1 MESISAVQIWSGR
14 VLSGLAVLFLFVDA
28 IGKLL
33 RVGPVVEGTVKL
45 GYQENIVFALGVLLL
60 TGVVLYVMPW
70 TSVIGAIYLTA
81 FLGGAVATHVRV
93 GSPLAT
99 HVLFGVYVA
108 YSSGRP
114 RTAYPTAN
122 DSADGCPLSVPDG

>member
-1 MESISAVQIWSGR
+1 MESMSAMQLWSGR

-28 IGKLL
+28 IGKLF
-33 RVGPVVEGTVKL
+33 RVGPVVKGTVEL
-45 GYQENIVFALGVLLL
+45 GYQENLVFPLGVLLL
-60 TGVVLYVMPW
+60 IGVVLYITPR
-70 TSVIGAIYLTA
+70 TSLVGAIYLTA

-108 YSSGRP
+108 VFLWIGLALRTP
-114 RTAYPTAN
+114 RLMTLLTGAH
-122 DSADGCPLSVPDG
+122 

>member
-1 MESISAVQIWSGR
+1 MESMSAMQLWSGR

-28 IGKLL
+28 IGKLF
-33 RVGPVVEGTVKL
+33 RVGPVVKGTVEL
-45 GYQENIVFALGVLLL
+45 GYQENLVFPLGVLLL
-60 TGVVLYVMPW
+60 IGVVLYITPR
-70 TSVIGAIYLTA
+70 TSLVGAIYLTA

-108 YSSGRP
+108 VFLWSGLALRTP
-114 RTAYPTAN
+114 RLMTLLTG
-122 DSADGCPLSVPDG
+122 SH

>member
-1 MESISAVQIWSGR
+1 MESISAVQLLAGR
-14 VLSGLAVLFLFVDA
+14 VMSALAVLFLFVDA

-45 GYQENIVFALGVLLL
+45 GYQENVVFPLGVLLL
-60 TGVVLYVMPW
+60 IGVVLYAMPR
-70 TSVIGAIYLTA
+70 TSLLGAIYLTA

-108 YSSGRP
+108 VFLWCGLALRSP
-114 RTAYPTAN
+114 RLLTLLT
-122 DSADGCPLSVPDG
+122 GVH

>member
-108 YSSGRP
+108 VFLWGGLALRTP
-114 RTAYPTAN
+114 RLMTLLTGAH
-122 DSADGCPLSVPDG
+122 

>member
-1 MESISAVQIWSGR
+1 MEPISALQLWFGR
-14 VLSGLAVLFLFVDA
+14 VLSTLAVLFLFVDA

-45 GYQENIVFALGVLLL
+45 GYQENVVFPLGVLLL
-60 TGVVLYVMPW
+60 IGVVLYAMPR
-70 TSVIGAIYLTA
+70 TSLLGAIYLTA

-108 YSSGRP
+108 VFVWGGLALRSP
-114 RTAYPTAN
+114 RLLTLLT
-122 DSADGCPLSVPDG
+122 GIH